1 MGWAI
6 RQRRQPAR
14 DAFISAV
21 GTGGTLA
28 GVAMFLKERR
38 ADIKIGLADPVG
50 AALYHFYKF
59 GELKA
64 EGTSITEGI
73 GQGRVTANLE
83 GLAVDFPYQ
92 IPDAEALI
100 EMFDLLN
107 DEGLCMG
114 PSTGVNV
121 AGAIRM
127 GRALGPGHTI
137 VTILCDW
144 GHRYLSKAYNPSFLR
159 DQGLPVPQ
167 WLT

>member
-1 MGWAI
+1 
-6 RQRRQPAR
+6 
-14 DAFISAV
+14 
-21 GTGGTLA
+21 
-28 GVAMFLKERR
+28 
-38 ADIKIGLADPVG
+38 
-50 AALYHFYKF
+50 
-59 GELKA
+59 
-64 EGTSITEGI
+64 
-73 GQGRVTANLE
+73 VTANLE

-167 WLT
+167 WLA